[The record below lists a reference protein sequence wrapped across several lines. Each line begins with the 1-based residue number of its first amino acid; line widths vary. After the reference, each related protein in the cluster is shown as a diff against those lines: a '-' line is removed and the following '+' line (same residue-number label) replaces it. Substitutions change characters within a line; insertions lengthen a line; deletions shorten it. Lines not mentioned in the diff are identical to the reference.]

1 MGRVTRWRQNLFF
14 LFFGGYDISSGNCHT
29 QNRFDQ
35 RALVKPVLGNLVQT
49 GKDRSKVLLRFFEVL
64 LDHPNSGS
72 GLIPGRTG
80 QCPVERDLYTVL
92 GQNRERP
99 LKSFAQ
105 VLRGFARSP
114 KLRGWAHSRENRP
127 VSGGKRPV
135 HGFG

>member
-1 MGRVTRWRQNLFF
+1 V
-14 LFFGGYDISSGNCHT
+14 
-29 QNRFDQ
+29 
-35 RALVKPVLGNLVQT
+35 GNLVQT

-64 LDHPNSGS
+64 LDHPNSGA

-92 GQNRERP
+92 GNLVKPGKTTERP
-99 LKSFAQ
+99 LTTVESFAQ
-105 VLRGFARSP
+105 VLRGLARSP

-135 HGFG
+135 HGFLKTGKDLQKFEQN